1 MRPTVCRGEVKKRTR
16 KTRPAGAWE
25 FEDFTTR
32 EKRSF
37 LGEYGPM
44 VLGGAMLVLAFAFA
58 GHYMGQNAIAHNADP
73 SDMIES
79 LSGPSTNIL
88 AKGSLVPETS
98 SLEVINKTSFTSE
111 IAYEEQT
118 VSTDGK
124 GDRPVVLQATI
135 VAKQQQQQVRIVPAS
150 VNMSED
156 DTQSSSVIIKGPSPQ
171 KVVQGIKLKRTVTAA
186 NGKKTVDKATQ
197 KAIAMRRIQMAEENC
212 LARAVYFEARSESEL
227 GQLAVAKVILNR
239 VKDPEYPKSICGV
252 VYQGSG
258 RRNSCQFSFACDGL
272 PDDVR
277 SASSWA
283 NAKRIAQMAMSGDA
297 KVAAVGS
304 ATNYHADYVNPKWAK
319 SMKRLIKIGRHVFY
333 EEG

>member
-1 MRPTVCRGEVKKRTR
+1 MKKKAR

-37 LGEYGPM
+37 FAEYGPM
-44 VLGGAMLVLAFAFA
+44 VVGGVMLVLAFAFA
-58 GHYMGQNAIAHNADP
+58 GHYMGQNAVAHNADP
-73 SDMIES
+73 ADSIES
-79 LSGPSTNIL
+79 LSPPSSNIL
-88 AKGSLVPETS
+88 AKGSLVPEST
-98 SLEVINKTSFTSE
+98 SLEVVNKTSFTSQ
-111 IAYEEQT
+111 IAYQEQT
-118 VSTDGK
+118 VVIDGK
-124 GDRPVVLQATI
+124 GDRPVVVQASI
-135 VAKQQQQQVRIVPAS
+135 VEKQQVRVVPAS
-150 VNMSED
+150 VNLSED
-156 DTQSSSVIIKGPSPQ
+156 DTQTGGVIIKGPSPQ
-171 KVVQGIKLKRTVTAA
+171 KVVQGVKLKRTVTAS
-186 NGKKTVDKATQ
+186 KKPVDKATQ
-197 KAIAMRRIQMAEENC
+197 KAIAQRRMQMAEENC

-283 NAKRIAQMAMSGDA
+283 NAKRIAQMAISGDA

-304 ATNYHADYVNPKWAK
+304 ATNYHADYVRPAWAK
-319 SMKRLIKIGRHVFY
+319 NMKRLIKIGRHVFY

>member
-1 MRPTVCRGEVKKRTR
+1 MKKKTR

-37 LGEYGPM
+37 LAEYGPM
-44 VLGGAMLVLAFAFA
+44 GVGGVMLVLAFAFA
-58 GHYMGQNAIAHNADP
+58 GHYMGQNAVAHNADP
-73 SDMIES
+73 GDVIES
-79 LSGPSTNIL
+79 LSAPSSNML
-88 AKGSLVPETS
+88 AKGSLVPQST
-98 SLEVINKTSFTSE
+98 SLEVINKTSFSVEVT
-111 IAYEEQT
+111 YQEQT
-118 VSTDGK
+118 VSIEGK
-124 GDRPVVLQATI
+124 GDRPEVIQASI
-135 VAKQQQQQVRIVPAS
+135 IEKQQVQIVPAS

-156 DTQSSSVIIKGPSPQ
+156 DTQTRSVIIKGPSPQ
-171 KVVQGIKLKRTVTAA
+171 KVVQGIRLKRTVTAA
-186 NGKKTVDKATQ
+186 NGKKPVDKATQ
-197 KAIAMRRIQMAEENC
+197 KAIAMRRVQMAEENC

-272 PDDVR
+272 PDDVK
-277 SASSWA
+277 SAAAWA
-283 NAKRIAQMAMSGDA
+283 NAKRVAKRAISGDA
-297 KVAAVGS
+297 QVAAIGT
-304 ATNYHADYVNPKWAK
+304 ATNYHADYVKPKWAK

-333 EEG
+333 EDS